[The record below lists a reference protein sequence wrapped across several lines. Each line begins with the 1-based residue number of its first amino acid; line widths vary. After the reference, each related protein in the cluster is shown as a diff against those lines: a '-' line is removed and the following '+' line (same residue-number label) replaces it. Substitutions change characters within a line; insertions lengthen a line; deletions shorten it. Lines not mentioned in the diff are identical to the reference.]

1 MLFITLKHHE
11 SLPHHLISKLTKE
24 LELYRVFDSLTFE
37 DEDSEKFET
46 GIKTTGDLSEEQTK
60 EFMYLA
66 MEDYGCWCVFHKK
79 DLIYMQHVIYL
90 DIYIYYVCLVLIIF

>member
-1 MLFITLKHHE
+1 MFYKKNLGVLFITLKHHE

-46 GIKTTGDLSEEQTK
+46 GINTTGDLSEEQTNK
-60 EFMYLA
+60 GVHVSSHGRLWLLM
-66 MEDYGCWCVFHKK
+66 CVS
-79 DLIYMQHVIYL
+79 
-90 DIYIYYVCLVLIIF
+90 

>member
-46 GIKTTGDLSEEQTK
+46 GINTTGDLSEEQTK

-90 DIYIYYVCLVLIIF
+90 DIYIYIMYVWF